1 MGTFHFH
8 SCLPFKRVHS
18 LILGL
23 LLLALVLLL
32 LALGALLLLPLL
44 LLPVPLLLLLLDTTA
59 GVVEVE
65 VCAFNCASEYFTAF
79 SYSALFIYKPHKDC

>member
-32 LALGALLLLPLL
+32 LALGALVLLV
-44 LLPVPLLLLLLDTTA
+44 VPFLLLLLDTTA

-65 VCAFNCASEYFTAF
+65 VCAFN
-79 SYSALFIYKPHKDC
+79 